1 MTFDEAAAAA
11 DQEFELVQDSNG
23 TVEYATKI
31 VKFSSVTHLTLHFP
45 SNFGDETSKI
55 YFIGLKGDWSPAHQH
70 GVTLCTYE
78 TTPSMADHKDKVLES
93 SNMNIQ

>member
-1 MTFDEAAAAA
+1 MLPSIPFNILALNFIITISEIR
-11 DQEFELVQDSNG
+11 
-23 TVEYATKI
+23 I